1 MSSREWPRALPPFA
15 PLRGGAVSLGKLRLE
30 VRCILLESGL
40 GGVSLLLCHLWGGG
54 NPQPLTLES
63 GPQKPSLVLLPAS
76 STYSLARV
84 HRALLEGQRM
94 LSGGRNN
101 KG

>member
-63 GPQKPSLVLLPAS
+63 GPPEALSSAVAS
-76 STYSLARV
+76 TLYLFPGPCA
-84 HRALLEGQRM
+84 
-94 LSGGRNN
+94 
-101 KG
+101 